1 MAAIEETKTNVL
13 FSQGD
18 SAKIQELKDE
28 FNRLVAA
35 INALDARVAD
45 LEAEEPG

>member
-1 MAAIEETKTNVL
+1 MAAIEETKITAL

-18 SAKIQELKDE
+18 SQKAFELKEE

-35 INALDARVAD
+35 INALDARVTAI
-45 LEAEEPG
+45 EEIE

>member
-1 MAAIEETKTNVL
+1 MATIEETKTNVL

-18 SAKIQELKDE
+18 SEKIKELKDE

-35 INALDARVAD
+35 INALDARVTVV
-45 LEAEEPG
+45 EGNSG

>member
-1 MAAIEETKTNVL
+1 MAAIEETKITAL

-18 SAKIQELKDE
+18 SEKSKELKDE

-35 INALDARVAD
+35 INALDTRVTAIE
-45 LEAEEPG
+45 EAE